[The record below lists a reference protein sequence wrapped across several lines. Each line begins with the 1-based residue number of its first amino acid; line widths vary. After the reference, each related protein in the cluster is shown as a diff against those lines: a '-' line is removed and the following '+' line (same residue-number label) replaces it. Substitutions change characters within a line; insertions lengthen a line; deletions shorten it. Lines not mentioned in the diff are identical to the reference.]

1 MVLLRT
7 SQVLQSTRTLEKVQV
22 QLMRELHWCD
32 RLMLQNT
39 THDFLLEGQVRASAA
54 EHAFQRRVG
63 ELVLQSM
70 LFSRVTLGV
79 IIGREVR

>member
-1 MVLLRT
+1 
-7 SQVLQSTRTLEKVQV
+7 
-22 QLMRELHWCD
+22 
-32 RLMLQNT
+32 MLQNT
-39 THDFLLEGQVRASAA
+39 THELSLEAQVRASAA

-79 IIGREVR
+79 IIGREVRCEKTKHNI

>member
-1 MVLLRT
+1 MVHELEWAIGRRQLL
-7 SQVLQSTRTLEKVQV
+7 V
-22 QLMRELHWCD
+22 
-32 RLMLQNT
+32 RLIGVAE
-39 THDFLLEGQVRASAA
+39 HYHAFSLEGQVRASAA

-79 IIGREVR
+79 IIGREVRCEKN

>member
-1 MVLLRT
+1 
-7 SQVLQSTRTLEKVQV
+7 
-22 QLMRELHWCD
+22 MRLID
-32 RLMLQNT
+32 VAK
-39 THDFLLEGQVRASAA
+39 HDPCFSLEGQVRASAA

-79 IIGREVR
+79 IIGREVRCEKN

>member
-1 MVLLRT
+1 M
-7 SQVLQSTRTLEKVQV
+7 
-22 QLMRELHWCD
+22 
-32 RLMLQNT
+32 
-39 THDFLLEGQVRASAA
+39 RASAA

-79 IIGREVR
+79 IIGREVRCEKINIIYETLIIIMLKW